1 LLALV
6 LSEPTQVT
14 KEDKKEIMFCIYC
27 GRICDYNPT
36 HACHVCARE
45 VSDNNERVFILSLLL
60 EAYQYIPE
68 IKLREKIEFVLGEKI
83 EKEVKAVDSYL

>member
-1 LLALV
+1 
-6 LSEPTQVT
+6 
-14 KEDKKEIMFCIYC
+14 MFCIYC

-36 HACHVCARE
+36 HTCHVCARE
-45 VSDNNERVFILSLLL
+45 VSDNNDRVFILSLLL

-83 EKEVKAVDSYL
+83 EKEVKVVDSFM